1 MRTSIKKFGS
11 FALVFFLLT
20 LPLALPR
27 QIRAETVSEI
37 NEQIRQKQ
45 QRISELKQ
53 QIDQY
58 QRAITQK
65 QGDASSL
72 KNQIGV
78 LDDKIAQAELDIK
91 ANQLKLDTTT
101 LQVQSLTLD
110 IGAKERDLSTKR
122 MRVAELL
129 RQLNREDQRSLL
141 EVLALNSSLGQF
153 FEQLYTLGALQ
164 KELQRNINQVESLKA
179 ELEHRQSDLAN
190 YRSQLLQNKDQLTG
204 SKTNLASQQQTKQG
218 LLKQTKLSEAKFQSL
233 LFQAVQE
240 EEAANRDITAL
251 ENQVRKRLNLLGP
264 NGLDQFGDT
273 SFSWPVNPSRGISTY
288 FHDPGYIFRKY
299 FEHPAIDIPTP
310 QGSPIRAAAS
320 GYVARAKDAGLGYS
334 YIMIVHKGG
343 LATVYGHVNKISV
356 QEETFV
362 TQGQIIGA
370 SGGLPGTRGAGPLTT
385 GPHLHFEI
393 RSNGIPVNPL
403 EYLP

>member
-1 MRTSIKKFGS
+1 MGS
-11 FALVFFLLT
+11 RRRIVVRLASLSTLLIV
-20 LPLALPR
+20 LAPLLGL
-27 QIRAETVSEI
+27 RAQTISEI
-37 NEQIRQKQ
+37 NDQIRLKQ
-45 QRISELKQ
+45 QHITELKQ

-58 QRAITQK
+58 QRAIVQK
-65 QGDASSL
+65 QGDTATL
-72 KNQIGV
+72 KNQINV
-78 LDDKIAQAELDIK
+78 LDNKIAQAELDIK

-101 LQVQSLTLD
+101 LQVQALTLD
-110 IGAKERDLSTKR
+110 IAAKERDLATKR
-122 MRVAELL
+122 AHVAELI

-153 FEQLYTLGALQ
+153 FEQLYYLSAIQ
-164 KELQRNINQVESLKA
+164 QDLQRNINQVESLKT
-179 ELEHRQSDLAN
+179 ELEHRQGDLAS
-190 YRSQLLQNKDQLTG
+190 YRTQLLTDKDALTNSRANLTG
-204 SKTNLASQQQTKQG
+204 QQQTKQD
-218 LLKQTKLSEAKFQSL
+218 LLKQTKLSESKFQAL

-240 EEAANRDITAL
+240 EEAANRDMTLL
-251 ENQVRKRLNLLGP
+251 ETQVRKRLNLLGP
-264 NGLDQFGDT
+264 SGLSQFGDT
-273 SFSWPVNPSRGISTY
+273 SFNWPVDPARGISTY
-288 FHDPGYIFRKY
+288 FHDPDYIFRKY
-299 FEHPAIDIPTP
+299 FEHPGVDIPTP
-310 QGSPIRAAAS
+310 QGTPIRAAAS

-343 LATVYGHVNKISV
+343 LATVYGHVNQISV
-356 QEETFV
+356 QEDTFV